1 MGRCQICCKIFTV
14 SLVPVTVFLLAF
26 TFIIG
31 IILLPTLYTELAT
44 KEQVSKVLA
53 NCFPAQYIYIHIY
66 I

>member
-1 MGRCQICCKIFTV
+1 MGRCQTCCKIFTV
-14 SLVPVTVFLLAF
+14 SLVPVTVFLLAL

-53 NCFPAQYIYIHIY
+53 NC
-66 I
+66 